1 MLKKPGKFLAKA
13 PQQNYLLKSSIISRG
28 EVMPKV
34 IVAMSGGVDS
44 AVAAA
49 LLIRQGYDV
58 EGLTLQLWHANRT
71 DQKGLEAAQQV
82 ARQLGIPLH
91 VVDARESFRRE
102 VVGSFIA
109 SHLANETP
117 NPCVLCNH
125 LLKWAELIDFAD
137 AQKAKYV
144 ATGHYARV
152 LQAADSKFELWR
164 ATDPAKDQSY
174 VLSNLTQAE
183 LERSILPLGELGK
196 PEVRAIA
203 QSLGLAVSDRPDSQ
217 DLCFIDQQDYHQFL
231 REFAPAATQPGE
243 IRTIDGRLLGMHQ
256 GLAFYTIGQRKGLP
270 AYTEAL
276 YVLEKQAEN
285 NTLIVGTASQLGS
298 SQFLVRPVNWISGEA
313 PELPLSCSVKI
324 RYRANPVSSRLSTFD
339 NSSLLVETDLPL
351 RDITPGQSAVFY
363 EGEKVLG
370 GGIIR
375 ADGR

>member
-1 MLKKPGKFLAKA
+1 M
-13 PQQNYLLKSSIISRG
+13 S
-28 EVMPKV
+28 KV

-58 EGLTLQLWHANRT
+58 EGLTLQFWHANRT
-71 DQKGLEAAQQV
+71 DQKGLKAAQQV

-91 VVDARESFRRE
+91 VKDARESFRRE
-102 VVGSFIA
+102 VVQAFIA

-117 NPCVLCNH
+117 NPCVLCNPA
-125 LLKWAELIDFAD
+125 LKWAEMIAVAD
-137 AQKAKYV
+137 AQGAEYV

-152 LQAADSKFELWR
+152 VQAPDGKFELWR

-174 VLSNLTQAE
+174 VLSNLTQQE
-183 LERSILPLGELGK
+183 LKQSILPLGKLRK
-196 PEVRAIA
+196 SEVRAIA
-203 QSLGLAVSDRPDSQ
+203 QSLGLAVSDTPDSQ

-231 REFAPAATQPGE
+231 REFAPSATHPGE
-243 IRTIDGRLLGMHQ
+243 IRTVDGRLLGMHH

-276 YVLEKQAEN
+276 YVLEKQPEN

-313 PELPLSCSVKI
+313 PALPLSCSVKI

>member
-1 MLKKPGKFLAKA
+1 
-13 PQQNYLLKSSIISRG
+13 
-28 EVMPKV
+28 MPKV

>member
-1 MLKKPGKFLAKA
+1 
-13 PQQNYLLKSSIISRG
+13 
-28 EVMPKV
+28 
-34 IVAMSGGVDS
+34 MSGGVDS

-49 LLIRQGYDV
+49 LLIKQGYAV
-58 EGLTLQLWHANRT
+58 EGMTFQLWHNSRT
-71 DQKGLEAAQQV
+71 KQKGQEAARQV
-82 ARQLGIPLH
+82 AFQLGIPWH
-91 VVDARESFRRE
+91 VEDVHESFRRE
-102 VVGSFIA
+102 VVEAFIA

-117 NPCVLCNH
+117 NPCVLCNRA
-125 LLKWAELIDFAD
+125 LKWAQLIDYANKQG
-137 AQKAKYV
+137 AQFV
-144 ATGHYARV
+144 ATGHYARI
-152 LQAADSKFELWR
+152 LPAANGKFELWR

-174 VLSNLTQAE
+174 VLSNLTQQE
-183 LERSILPLGELGK
+183 LKRSILPLGELGK

-203 QSLGLAVSDRPDSQ
+203 QNLGLAVSDTPDSQ
-217 DLCFIDQQDYHQFL
+217 DLCFVDQQDYHQFL

-243 IRTIDGRLLGMHQ
+243 IRTIDGRLLGKHQ

-285 NTLIVGTASQLGS
+285 NTLIVGTANQLGS

-313 PELPLSCSVKI
+313 PALPLSCSVKI

-339 NSSLLVETDLPL
+339 NSSVLVETDLPL

>member
-1 MLKKPGKFLAKA
+1 
-13 PQQNYLLKSSIISRG
+13 
-28 EVMPKV
+28 MPKV

-91 VVDARESFRRE
+91 VKDARKSFRRE
-102 VVGSFIA
+102 VVESFIA

-117 NPCVLCNH
+117 NPCALCNPA
-125 LLKWAELIDFAD
+125 LKWAEMIAVAD
-137 AQKAKYV
+137 AQGAEYV

-152 LQAADSKFELWR
+152 VQAADGKFELWL

-174 VLSNLTQAE
+174 VLSNLTQQE
-183 LERSILPLGELGK
+183 LKRSILPLGELRK

-203 QSLGLAVSDRPDSQ
+203 QSLGLAVSDIPDSQ
-217 DLCFIDQQDYHQFL
+217 DLCFVDQQDYHQFL
-231 REFAPAATQPGE
+231 REFAPSATQPGE

-276 YVLEKQAEN
+276 YVLEKQPEN

-298 SQFLVRPVNWISGEA
+298 SQFLVRPVYWISGEA
-313 PELPLSCSVKI
+313 PALPLSCSVKI
-324 RYRANPVSSRLSTFD
+324 RYRAGLVNSRLSTFD

>member
-1 MLKKPGKFLAKA
+1 
-13 PQQNYLLKSSIISRG
+13 
-28 EVMPKV
+28 
-34 IVAMSGGVDS
+34 MSGGVDS

-71 DQKGLEAAQQV
+71 DQKVLEAARQV
-82 ARQLGIPLH
+82 ARQLGIPFH

-102 VVGSFIA
+102 VVEAFIA

-117 NPCVLCNH
+117 NPCVLCNRA
-125 LLKWAELIDFAD
+125 LKWAQLIDYANKQG
-137 AQKAKYV
+137 AQFV
-144 ATGHYARV
+144 ATGHYARI
-152 LQAADSKFELWR
+152 LPAANGKFELWR

-174 VLSNLTQAE
+174 VLSNLTQQE
-183 LERSILPLGELGK
+183 LKRSILPLGELGK

-203 QSLGLAVSDRPDSQ
+203 QNLGLAVSDTPDSQ
-217 DLCFIDQQDYHQFL
+217 DLCFVDQQDYHQFL

-243 IRTIDGRLLGMHQ
+243 IRTIDGRLLGTHQ

-285 NTLIVGTASQLGS
+285 NTLIVGTANQLGS

-313 PELPLSCSVKI
+313 PALPLSCSVKI